1 MYETTGLH
9 HTQVSISLASIDPS
23 MSNVA
28 FVNGQIN
35 LRGRQR
41 EHKLKEKT
49 RILSDVVAHFFHIG
63 STPHKTECSDPAGPA
78 HARLSFLYVCI

>member
-1 MYETTGLH
+1 
-9 HTQVSISLASIDPS
+9 

-63 STPHKTECSDPAGPA
+63 STPHKTEFSDPEMVT
-78 HARLSFLYVCI
+78 SFGY